1 MARLTRLVA
10 LAVATLTV
18 ATTSPAAMA
27 RDGDSWSSLQVPH
40 LTVTE
45 STPGGYPFPTAIQFG
60 HNRLRY
66 PRWGVTSM
74 AATADAAIVLAQTAQ
89 AEFGRLLELPGQ
101 GRSGRVLE
109 RHPWGI
115 PMGDP
120 AGHLAFWLHRTA
132 HAGRLVAYDTSTGT
146 KHVGPTITS
155 GTRVFAVDGDT
166 AYLLDLYG
174 LVASWRP
181 GDPALTSLPALGGE
195 RLFLNDVHGDRALL
209 TDFEH
214 EDVIVRDLSGATVG
228 TVRRAAYATFS
239 PDGSAFVAWTRRGY
253 RAYDAVT
260 LQELPLRGLR
270 GREAYRARWS
280 PTGHLVLSLVRSA
293 SQALAHEAQVGFAA
307 CSLPDGR
314 CRALP
319 GRSNSV
325 IEPFYESSP
334 LGQLITLIGN

>member
-10 LAVATLTV
+10 LAVATLAV
-18 ATTSPAAMA
+18 ATTSPAAVA
-27 RDGDSWSSLQVPH
+27 RDTSSWASLEVPH

-120 AGHLAFWLHRTA
+120 AGHLAFWLHQTA
-132 HAGRLVAYDTSTGT
+132 HGSRLVAYDTGT
-146 KHVGPTITS
+146 TTKQPGPRTDS

-166 AYLLDLYG
+166 AYLVDFSG
-174 LVASWRP
+174 DVASWRP
-181 GDPALTSLPALGGE
+181 GDPDVTPLPALAGE
-195 RLFLNDVHGDRALL
+195 RLLL
-209 TDFEH
+209 TDVQDGHALFT
-214 EDVIVRDLSGATVG
+214 DFDSNGLVVTDLTGATLA
-228 TVRRAAYATFS
+228 TLPRAQYATFS
-239 PDGSAFVAWTRRGY
+239 PNGSAFVAWTRRGY

-260 LQELPLRGLR
+260 LQELPLRGLH

-280 PTGHLVLSLVRSA
+280 PRGSLVLSLVRSA
-293 SQALAHEAQVGFAA
+293 PQALTHEAVIGFAA

-314 CRALP
+314 CHALP